1 MIADN
6 TVFTEGEKELFIED
20 LQSVCRE
27 YFEDSERFGVDVVTS
42 ANGLSVCIV
51 FDAVRVRNFKKAR

>member
-1 MIADN
+1 M
-6 TVFTEGEKELFIED
+6 TVDKVVFSESEKELFTED
-20 LQSVCRE
+20 LKDVCSE
-27 YFEDSERFGVDVVTS
+27 YFEGAEKYGVDVVSS